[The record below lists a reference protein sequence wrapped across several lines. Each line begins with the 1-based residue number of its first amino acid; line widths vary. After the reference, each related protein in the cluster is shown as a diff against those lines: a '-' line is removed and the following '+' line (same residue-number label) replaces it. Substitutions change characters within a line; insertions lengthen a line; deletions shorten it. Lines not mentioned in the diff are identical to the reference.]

1 MNRDSAIEASVVKL
15 LLYDL
20 PQLDDKAAAQ
30 LIEFLQELVNAVEN
44 HYSCQL
50 RRYYDNE
57 EQLPLKLPFEYK
69 QPPPKD

>member
-1 MNRDSAIEASVVKL
+1 MNRDPTIEASIAKL

-44 HYSCQL
+44 HYSFQL

-57 EQLPLKLPFEYK
+57 QQLPMKLPFEYK
-69 QPPPKD
+69 Q